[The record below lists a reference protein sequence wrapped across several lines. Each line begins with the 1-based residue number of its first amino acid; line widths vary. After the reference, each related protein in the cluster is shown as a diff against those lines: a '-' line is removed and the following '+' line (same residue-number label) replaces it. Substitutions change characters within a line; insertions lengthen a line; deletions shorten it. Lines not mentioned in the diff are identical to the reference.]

1 MPDCKRCCACVVSNM
16 TWREYFKPIMQ
27 VFRLVVDVCGIIY
40 IGNRLRNIENAVG
53 FVGNGLRGINQLVG

>member
-1 MPDCKRCCACVVSNM
+1 M